1 MTSLSDLSK
10 LSGYSKATIS
20 RALSGNGYVS
30 KETRKIILGLAKEL
44 DYTPNAIA
52 QDLSAGT
59 TKNIGVVLPYV
70 KHPFFGQ
77 ILEGI
82 LDKSFETGYKIVILP
97 SNYDQ
102 NLEIQYLEQLRKKAF
117 EA

>member
-44 DYTPNAIA
+44 DYSERWVQAIIN
-52 QDLSAGT
+52 
-59 TKNIGVVLPYV
+59 K
-70 KHPFFGQ
+70 
-77 ILEGI
+77 
-82 LDKSFETGYKIVILP
+82 
-97 SNYDQ
+97 
-102 NLEIQYLEQLRKKAF
+102 
-117 EA
+117 

>member
-59 TKNIGVVLPYV
+59 TK
-70 KHPFFGQ
+70 
-77 ILEGI
+77 ILELSSPTSSIRFLG
-82 LDKSFETGYKIVILP
+82 KY
-97 SNYDQ
+97 
-102 NLEIQYLEQLRKKAF
+102 
-117 EA
+117 

>member
-44 DYTPNAIA
+44 DYSERWVQAIIN
-52 QDLSAGT
+52 
-59 TKNIGVVLPYV
+59 KNKIIV
-70 KHPFFGQ
+70 KG
-77 ILEGI
+77 EE
-82 LDKSFETGYKIVILP
+82 K
-97 SNYDQ
+97 
-102 NLEIQYLEQLRKKAF
+102 
-117 EA
+117 

>member
-30 KETRKIILGLAKEL
+30 KETRKIILDLAKEL

-70 KHPFFGQ
+70 KHPFFLG
-77 ILEGI
+77 
-82 LDKSFETGYKIVILP
+82 KY
-97 SNYDQ
+97 
-102 NLEIQYLEQLRKKAF
+102 
-117 EA
+117 

>member
-30 KETRKIILGLAKEL
+30 KETRKIILDLAKEL

-59 TKNIGVVLPYV
+59 TKKYRSCPPLRQASVFWANIRRNSG
-70 KHPFFGQ
+70 
-77 ILEGI
+77 
-82 LDKSFETGYKIVILP
+82 
-97 SNYDQ
+97 
-102 NLEIQYLEQLRKKAF
+102 
-117 EA
+117 